1 MIPEF
6 IDSLSS
12 DTIRVIFRK
21 RSNGLARSLL
31 CTLNPDMIPP
41 EQMKT
46 FSSVL
51 DTIET
56 YGNRYVVWDI
66 ESLDWR
72 SFYEDTIISFERES
86 ENTPPPT

>member
-1 MIPEF
+1 
-6 IDSLSS
+6 
-12 DTIRVIFRK
+12 
-21 RSNGLARSLL
+21 
-31 CTLNPDMIPP
+31 MIPP

>member
-31 CTLNPDMIPP
+31 CTLNPDIIPP

-51 DTIET
+51 DTMPKC
-56 YGNRYVVWDI
+56 GWVK
-66 ESLDWR
+66 SAGWR